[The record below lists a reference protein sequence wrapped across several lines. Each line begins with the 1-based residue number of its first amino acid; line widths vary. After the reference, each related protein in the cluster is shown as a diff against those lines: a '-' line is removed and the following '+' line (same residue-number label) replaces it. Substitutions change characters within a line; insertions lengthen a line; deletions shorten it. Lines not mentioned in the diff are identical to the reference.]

1 MISPDVVGVRACLD
15 ARMRADCA
23 RLGLCPANIPRRK
36 HAYVAERA
44 MGKVEGLDWRPK
56 SKTCPDRI
64 VLQKQLSIE
73 ELFTFL
79 LLSAGGKGQK

>member
-44 MGKVEGLDWRPK
+44 MGTAGPAPVGTAGCFD
-56 SKTCPDRI
+56 SS
-64 VLQKQLSIE
+64 VL
-73 ELFTFL
+73 
-79 LLSAGGKGQK
+79 